1 MTMRIRVAHIFNTA
15 NVAYYYSHIL
25 KTYGVES
32 TVYQRVTPR
41 NVAMSK
47 IMYGYESGN
56 PLNVNLGWLSDGF
69 WKRAMDLKD
78 IRDDYDIVELHAGGG
93 LLGSTI
99 VNTFPSRRIA
109 HFHGTEI
116 RVEKDFTSGKW
127 LLKQYFRYAM
137 HYDQIVLS
145 TPDLMKCIWKGTD
158 AVVLLNPIDPTI
170 NEFRDKHEEDFEY
183 IFYPTRQDD
192 AIKSSDRV
200 FAAWRIIRERRPDLR
215 LVAIRWGRSYPEH
228 EAETKKDDRVIW
240 IDPLTRRD
248 YIAYLKGAAL
258 VLGQFKLP
266 AHGLIE
272 LEAIFTGKP
281 LVSYHSSGIDAPSDI
296 ANEVL
301 RLLNDDAYRES
312 STSKQLMEVK
322 PFYDNEK
329 LGMRLYDIYRGV
341 LNGEFER

>member
-1 MTMRIRVAHIFNTA
+1 MKIRVAHIFNTA

-32 TVYQRVTPR
+32 TVYQKVTPR
-41 NVAMSK
+41 SVVMSK

-56 PLNVNLGWLSDGF
+56 PLNVDLGWLSDGCLNQ
-69 WKRAMDLKD
+69 AMDLND
-78 IRDDYDIVELHAGGG
+78 IRDDFDIVELHEGGG

-99 VNTFPSRRIA
+99 VNTFPCKRIA

-127 LLKQYFRYAM
+127 LRKQYFRYGM
-137 HYDQIVLS
+137 NYDRIVLS
-145 TPDLMKCIWKGTD
+145 TPDLVQCIWKGAD

-170 NEFRDKHEEDFEY
+170 NEFRNKHEEGFEY

-200 FAAWRIIRERRPDLR
+200 FAAWRIIRESRQDLH
-215 LVAIRWGRSYPEH
+215 LVAIRWGRNYPEH
-228 EAETKKDDRVIW
+228 EAETKGDDRVIW

-272 LEAIFTGKP
+272 LEAIFAGKP
-281 LVSYHSSGIDAPSDI
+281 LVSYHFSGIDAPSDI

-312 STSKQLMEVK
+312 STNKQLSWVK

-329 LGMRLYDIYRGV
+329 LGTQLYDIYRGV
-341 LNGEFER
+341 MIGKS

>member
-1 MTMRIRVAHIFNTA
+1 MTMRIKVAHIFNTA
-15 NVAYYYSHIL
+15 NIAYYYSHIL

-32 TVYQRVTPR
+32 TVYQRATPR

-69 WKRAMDLKD
+69 LKRAMDLND
-78 IRDDYDIVELHAGGG
+78 IRDDYDIVELHEGGG

-116 RVEKDFTSGKW
+116 RVKKDFTSGKW
-127 LLKQYFRYAM
+127 LRKQYFRYAM
-137 HYDQIVLS
+137 NYDRIVLS
-145 TPDLMKCIWKGTD
+145 TPDLMQCTWKGAD

-170 NEFRDKHEEDFEY
+170 NEFRDKREEGFEY

-200 FAAWRIIRERRPDLR
+200 FAAWRIIRESRPDLR
-215 LVAIRWGRSYPEH
+215 LVAIRWGRNYPEH
-228 EAETKKDDRVIW
+228 EAETKGDGRVIW

-266 AHGLIE
+266 IYSLIE
-272 LEAIFTGKP
+272 LEAIFAGKP
-281 LVSYHSSGIDAPSDI
+281 LVSYHSSGIDAPSDV
-296 ANEVL
+296 AKEVL

-312 STSKQLMEVK
+312 STNKQLTEIK
-322 PFYDNEK
+322 PLYDNTK
-329 LGMRLYDIYRGV
+329 LGMQLYDIYRGV